1 MIKSFSHHLV
11 KWIFLLGI
19 INGALFIQ
27 CERDDEPFPKPL
39 VESHDKN
46 TANSILYDV
55 MHDRYYWYQHVPGLN
70 PLIYPSPQLLMSDLK
85 YDSIDKWSFVI
96 TTDEYQQYFI
106 ETESVIHGIQL
117 SLTTNNNFV
126 VLLVLDDSPM
136 EAAGVK
142 RGWILMEVNNTAI
155 TSENYNTLLSSTVT
169 STFTF
174 KNLQDSI
181 VTIQSKP
188 EIVEE
193 KSVFYNNVITID
205 NIKVG
210 YLVLLSFV
218 DPTEQQLNEA
228 FQSFSDSGGIDEFVL
243 DLRYNSGGMVSV
255 ARYLASSMNN
265 SLLNKTFIKYVH
277 NDKHTDEDTIVNFES
292 TNYSLGIDRLITIT
306 TNSTASA
313 SELIINGLEPY
324 MDIILI
330 GDDTHGK
337 PVGMEGFSYGNYAY
351 FPVTFST
358 KNANN
363 YGGYFDGLQA
373 DAYVADDL
381 EHPLGDTAE
390 RCLNE
395 ALYYIRNGTFSLKKS
410 YTSQK
415 HTILKPEIEKVLI
428 KGFQSD
434 IKQ

>member
-1 MIKSFSHHLV
+1 MIKSCSHHLFIS
-11 KWIFLLGI
+11 IFLFSIISGI
-19 INGALFIQ
+19 LFLH

-39 VESHDKN
+39 IESHDKN
-46 TANSILYDV
+46 IANSILYND
-55 MHDRYYWYQHVPGLN
+55 MHSRYYWYQYVPEVN
-70 PLIYPSPQLLMSDLK
+70 PISYSSPQSLMSGLK

-96 TTDEYQQYFI
+96 TTREYEQHFI
-106 ETESVIHGIQL
+106 ETKSVIHGIQL

-126 VLLVLDDSPM
+126 VLLVLADSPM
-136 EAAGVK
+136 ESAGVK
-142 RGWILMEVNNTAI
+142 RGWILMKVNNTDI
-155 TSENYNTLLSSTVT
+155 TPENYNTLLGSTAT

-188 EIVEE
+188 EVVEE
-193 KSVFYNNVITID
+193 KSVFHTDVIRSG
-205 NIKVG
+205 NKNVG
-210 YLVLLSFV
+210 YMVLLSFV
-218 DPTEQQLNEA
+218 EPTIQQLNEA

-243 DLRYNSGGMVSV
+243 DLRYNTGGMATA
-255 ARYLASSMNN
+255 ARYLASSMNS
-265 SLLNKTFIKYVH
+265 SLENQTFIKYIH

-292 TNYSLGIDRLITIT
+292 TNYSLEIDRLITIT
-306 TNSTASA
+306 TNSTSSA
-313 SELIINGLEPY
+313 SELIINGLKPY
-324 MDIILI
+324 TDVILI

-337 PVGMEGFSYGNYAY
+337 PVGMEGFIYGNYAF

-358 KNANN
+358 QNANN

-381 EHPLGDTAE
+381 EHQLGDTAE

-395 ALYYIRNGTFSLKKS
+395 ALYYIRNETFSLKKS
-410 YTSQK
+410 YVSQK

-428 KGFQSD
+428 KGLQSD
-434 IKQ
+434 L